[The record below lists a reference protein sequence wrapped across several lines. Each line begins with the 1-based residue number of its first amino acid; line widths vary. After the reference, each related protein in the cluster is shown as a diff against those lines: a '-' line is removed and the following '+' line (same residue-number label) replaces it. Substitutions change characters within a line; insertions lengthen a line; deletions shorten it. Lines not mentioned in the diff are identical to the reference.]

1 MTRDALKRDAELR
14 DAVRRVVGALR
25 RGEVLLLEESET
37 QYRVTI
43 HRVTTYCVTPYR
55 VTLFR

>member
-43 HRVTTYCVTPYR
+43 HRVTTYCVMPYR